1 MISELCIFNIESG
14 QVSVHFRADW
24 HLEAPNWS
32 PDGSELIFNADGRL
46 YRIATTAHAQPQ
58 LIDTGFAQACNND
71 HGISPDGTLLVIS
84 DKTETGVSTIYTL
97 PYGGGRPHQITTQ
110 TPSYWHGWSP
120 DGARLAYVG
129 RRNGGA
135 FQVYT
140 IAVDGGPEFQVTHDF
155 DHCDGPDYTPDGR
168 WIWFNGERDG
178 HVNLWRISPD
188 GSDLQQMTHDRFVN
202 WFPHPSPDCES
213 ILYLAYPEGTL
224 GHPANLPVALRLMPA
239 DAGSGPVTLTEFRG
253 GQGSINVPCWSPD
266 SRSFAFVRYP
276 DG

>member
-14 QVSVHFRADW
+14 QASVNFRADW

-46 YRIATTAHAQPQ
+46 YRIATKAHAQPV
-58 LIDTGFAQACNND
+58 LIDTGFAQSCNND

-84 DKTETGVSTIYTL
+84 DKTETGASTIYTI
-97 PYGGGRPHQITTQ
+97 PYGGGRPRQITTQ

-155 DHCDGPDYTPDGR
+155 DHCDGPDYTSDGR
-168 WIWFNGERDG
+168 WIWFNGERNG
-178 HVNLWRISPD
+178 HVNLWRVRPD

-202 WFPHPSPDCES
+202 WFPHPSPDGQN
-213 ILYLAYPEGTL
+213 ILYLAYPEATR
-224 GHPANLPVALRLMPA
+224 GHPANLPVTLRMMPA
-239 DAGSGPVTLTEFRG
+239 DAGTGPVTLAEFRG

-266 SRSFAFVRYP
+266 SRAFAFVRYP